1 MEKLNANLLI
11 KEAREKLAGKDATR
25 LAAFHAAITVA
36 VALAITVLQYVLSK
50 GIGNTGG
57 LSGMG
62 TRSILE
68 TVQTVL
74 QWANMILMP
83 FWNLGFLY
91 AALRWAKDHYA
102 RKEDLLAGFH
112 RIGPYLGLMLNRTFL
127 IIMVLVVCV
136 NVSSM
141 FYMMTPAAAELTET
155 FAFAGNDMDAMYA
168 FMETMTEAQMMQLLK
183 AMIPMLVICGVLSLL
198 LLTPLLYLFRFAEFV
213 ILDQPGARGLS
224 SMILSATLLRRRCWQ
239 LFKLDLKLW
248 WYYALQLLCELVFY
262 GDLLLTAFGIPLPFE
277 GDVLFLVTYGLY
289 LVALFVVHTLCAPRV
304 QTAYACAYEAC
315 FAMGPVQKKAVSVK
329 PQDVPWDEE

>member
-11 KEAREKLAGKDATR
+11 REAREKLAGKDATK

-36 VALAITVLQYVLSK
+36 VALVITVLQFTLSE

-74 QWANMILMP
+74 QWANMLLLP

-91 AALRWAKDHYA
+91 AALRWAKGDTP
-102 RKEDLLAGFH
+102 RREDLFTGFR

-127 IIMVLVVCV
+127 IIVVLVVSV
-136 NVSSM
+136 NVSSV
-141 FYMMTPAAAELTET
+141 FYMMTPAAAELTEMT
-155 FAFAGNDMDAMYA
+155 AAAGGDMEAVYA
-168 FMETMTEAQMMQLLK
+168 FLENMTEAQMMQMLK
-183 AMIPMLVICGVLSLL
+183 AMLPMLAICGVLSAVLL
-198 LLTPLLYLFRFAEFV
+198 IPLLYLFRFAEFV

-224 SMILSATLLRRRCWQ
+224 SMVLSAALLRRRCWQ
-239 LFKLDLKLW
+239 LFRLDLKLW

-262 GDLLLTAFGIPLPFE
+262 GDLLLAAFGITLPFGGE
-277 GDVLFLVTYGLY
+277 AMFLVTYVLY
-289 LVALFVVHTLCAPRV
+289 LVALFAVQTLAAPRV

-315 FAMGPVQKKAVSVK
+315 LAMGPVQKKAVSVK
-329 PQDVPWDEE
+329 PQEMPWDE